1 MSSKRERFAS
11 FGIATKGVVYFII
24 GILTAMTA
32 FGYGG
37 KKSDSTTV
45 LDFLF
50 SQSYG
55 KFILIVLAIGLLGYV
70 FWRWYQAIANPNDI
84 DDNAKGVI
92 KRVAYF
98 ISGILYGSL
107 AYTAVKMVVGNDSQS
122 GSSFFSKL
130 FNSDYATVSTVVIGL
145 VFIGKGIYEF
155 YQGYSG
161 KFKDEVEAAGLDHKA
176 QDYVMKAGKIGY
188 TSRGL
193 VAGILGFLF
202 VKAGLANNAQQLS
215 KTDAF
220 SFIQD
225 EFGSIVMGI
234 VALGLVGYGIFMIVK
249 AKYSSLVV
257 SSSSN

>member
-1 MSSKRERFAS
+1 MSSKRERLAS
-11 FGIATKGVVYFII
+11 FGIATKGIVYFII
-24 GILTAMTA
+24 GLLTAMTA

-37 KKSDSTTV
+37 KKSNSTTV
-45 LDFLF
+45 LEFLS

-70 FWRWYQAIANPNDI
+70 FWRWYQAIANPNNL
-84 DDNAKGVI
+84 DNDSKGII

-98 ISGILYGSL
+98 VSGILYGSL
-107 AYTAVKMVVGNDSQS
+107 AYTAIKIVMGDNSQGGN
-122 GSSFFSKL
+122 SFFSKL
-130 FNSDYATVSTVVIGL
+130 FNSEYATASAIIIGL
-145 VFIGKGIYEF
+145 ILVGKGVYEF

-161 KFKDEVEAAGLDHKA
+161 KFKDEVESAGLDHRA
-176 QDYVMKAGKIGY
+176 QKFIMKAGKVGY
-188 TSRGL
+188 TSRGI
-193 VAGILGFLF
+193 VAGVLGFLF
-202 VKAGLANNAQQLS
+202 VKAGLGDNAQKLS

-234 VALGLVGYGIFMIVK
+234 VALGLVGYGVFMIIK

-257 SSSSN
+257 SQSS